1 MLSEP
6 SLSAVVDI
14 ITPVPLVDTFA
25 RRVPLA
31 ALLGMNAPVVPGVA
45 LQIVSPR
52 FLLTPTSAY
61 RYNQPGV
68 AALYLGEGENVAT
81 AEVKQH
87 PGLAGFARKPSPPDT
102 LFHVEVKLAA
112 VLDLTDLGVQSAL
125 GTSIAELTAPWRL
138 QSPNAPTQL
147 LGAAI
152 VAGARFEA
160 IRYPCAPLQ
169 HAGESGVSLV
179 IFRESLWPGSA
190 VRVHDPSGTWQEQW
204 P

>member
-6 SLSAVVDI
+6 DLSAVVDT
-14 ITPVPLVDTFA
+14 ITPVSLTGTFA

-61 RYNQPGV
+61 RYNSPGV
-68 AALYLGEGENVAT
+68 AALYLGEGENVAA

-102 LFHVEVKLAA
+102 LFHVEVTLAA
-112 VLDLTDLGVQSAL
+112 VLDLTDLGVQSVL
-125 GTSIAELTAPWRL
+125 STTVAELTAPWRL
-138 QSPNAPTQL
+138 RSPNAPTQL
-147 LGAAI
+147 LGAAV

-169 HAGESGVSLV
+169 HAGECGVSLV
-179 IFRESLWPGSA
+179 VFRKSFWPGST
-190 VRVHDPSGTWQEQW
+190 VKVHDPGGTWHESW